1 MKQTQIAGVLTPVLA
16 EFGLELDALE
26 ILPAGKRRLLRVVV
40 DGDGP
45 DGRGPNLD
53 AIAEASKALSI
64 ALDES
69 EAVGAA
75 AYTLEVSSRGIGRPL
90 THPGHWRRNI
100 TRLVTVNLND
110 GDVVTGRITES
121 DDDGV
126 DLDIDQTQRRIAFAD
141 ITKALIQ
148 VEMNRREQ
156 SEDEEI

>member
-26 ILPAGKRRLLRVVV
+26 IVPAGKRRLLRVVV

-45 DGRGPNLD
+45 EGRGPNLD
-53 AIAEASKALSI
+53 EIAEASKALSI
-64 ALDES
+64 ALDGA
-69 EAVGAA
+69 EAVGNA

-90 THPGHWRRNI
+90 TQPAHWRRNT
-100 TRLVTVNLND
+100 TRLVTVNLTD
-110 GDVVTGRITES
+110 GEVVTGRITES

-148 VEMNRREQ
+148 VEMNRRDQ
-156 SEDEEI
+156 SEDEDI